1 MFVQKGSCT
10 IKNLTLYILCPKY
23 ETEKRSGMNRFFFC
37 AIFMQRFCNTTLVSD
52 PYNLAL
58 LYSCNLIILYYY
70 IFVHLHY

>member
-1 MFVQKGSCT
+1 MFVEKGSCT

-37 AIFMQRFCNTTLVSD
+37 AIFMQRFCNTTLASD
-52 PYNLAL
+52 
-58 LYSCNLIILYYY
+58 SCNLTILYYY